1 MGIHRFHLFL
11 TISLACSCLL
21 FSCAGKEQKEA
32 GDVSI
37 FQAGHE
43 MIMKDSLINL
53 KYGPRDITWNDFD
66 NCFIENED
74 YKAFMDKKI
83 DDRTLINVAE
93 SISDT
98 TDLVRDIC
106 SKKRNL
112 RKGDLAFILLYDS
125 NYIAPAHDLGMQFDA
140 FDNDCRFP
148 CGLLDFLE
156 DNRELVK
163 NIIIKKLQA
172 K

>member
-1 MGIHRFHLFL
+1 
-11 TISLACSCLL
+11 
-21 FSCAGKEQKEA
+21 
-32 GDVSI
+32 
-37 FQAGHE
+37 
-43 MIMKDSLINL
+43 MKDSLINL
-53 KYGPRDITWNDFD
+53 KFGQRDIIWNDYN
-66 NCFIENED
+66 NCFIENDD
-74 YKAFMDKKI
+74 YKAFMEKKI
-83 DDRTLINVAE
+83 DDRSLINVAE

-98 TDLVRDIC
+98 TDLDRDIC
-106 SKKRNL
+106 SKKKNL

-125 NYIAPAHDLGMQFDA
+125 KYIAPAHDLGMQFDV

-148 CGLLDFLE
+148 CGLLDYLE

>member
-98 TDLVRDIC
+98 TDLARDIC

-125 NYIAPAHDLGMQFDA
+125 KYIAPAHDLGMQFDV

-148 CGLLDFLE
+148 CGLLDYLE
-156 DNRELVK
+156 DNRKLVK
-163 NIIIKKLQA
+163 NIIIKKSQA

>member
-1 MGIHRFHLFL
+1 MR
-11 TISLACSCLL
+11 
-21 FSCAGKEQKEA
+21 E
-32 GDVSI
+32 V
-37 FQAGHE
+37 
-43 MIMKDSLINL
+43 
-53 KYGPRDITWNDFD
+53 
-66 NCFIENED
+66 ENED

-98 TDLVRDIC
+98 TDLARDIC

>member
-11 TISLACSCLL
+11 TISLACSCFL

-37 FQAGHE
+37 FQSGHE

-53 KYGPRDITWNDFD
+53 KFGQRDIIWNDYN
-66 NCFIENED
+66 NCFIENDD

-98 TDLVRDIC
+98 TDLARDIC

-125 NYIAPAHDLGMQFDA
+125 KYIAPAHDLGMQFDV

-148 CGLLDFLE
+148 CGLLDYLE
-156 DNRELVK
+156 DNRELVN
-163 NIIIKKLQA
+163 NIIIKKSQA